1 MMPVLGGTIQELQSA
16 KLAIAKENTP
26 AALAELVTQGAP
38 RGSKLKISIEKKIEN
53 IWLESQELGWSYNDF
68 VSHLL
73 EVLVVL
79 NHRSV
84 LPILN
89 SNTKNSE
96 KAKASSRSAERIS
109 CSSFDRLRMR
119 PSDFNGLD
127 LMVSLSNHGPHRFQ
141 RPAREAGIL
150 PK

>member
-1 MMPVLGGTIQELQSA
+1 MLTPPKTQLQQQKKATAADHQMAIEGGDMMPVLGGTIQELQSA
-16 KLAIAKENTP
+16 KPTIAEEKTP

-96 KAKASSRSAERIS
+96 KAKAS
-109 CSSFDRLRMR
+109 
-119 PSDFNGLD
+119 
-127 LMVSLSNHGPHRFQ
+127 
-141 RPAREAGIL
+141 
-150 PK
+150 

>member
-16 KLAIAKENTP
+16 KPAIAKENTP

-53 IWLESQELGWSYNDF
+53 IWLESQELGWSYNEF

-96 KAKASSRSAERIS
+96 KAKAS
-109 CSSFDRLRMR
+109 
-119 PSDFNGLD
+119 
-127 LMVSLSNHGPHRFQ
+127 
-141 RPAREAGIL
+141 
-150 PK
+150 